1 MQRFIWLVAFV
12 MVIAAPQ
19 VFADR
24 EVVRNE
30 SGIVVEEESKPG
42 RMLPILTGTTTMS
55 APPEQVAAW
64 IGATHTYVDWMHNC
78 EEARVVKGKG
88 EEVFGYSRIASP
100 WPVSDRDVVLR
111 SIRNDKADGTIRIQF
126 RSTNDVEVPVPSG
139 TVRMAHLEGAYDL
152 TPVEGGTHVVYT
164 VDSDPGG
171 SLPTWLIRQAG
182 KDLPYFTLRNLRERA
197 EKGPPPAA

>member
-1 MQRFIWLVAFV
+1 MKRFIWLVAFV
-12 MVIAAPQ
+12 SVFAAPQ
-19 VFADR
+19 AFADR
-24 EVVRNE
+24 EVVREEN
-30 SGIVVEEESKPG
+30 GIVVEEEAKPG
-42 RMLPILTGTTTMS
+42 QALPILTGTTTMS
-55 APPEQVAAW
+55 APAEQIAAW

-78 EEARVVKGKG
+78 EEARIVKGKG
-88 EEVFGYSRIASP
+88 GEVYGYSRIASP

-111 SIRNDKADGTIRIQF
+111 SVRSDNPDGTIRIEF
-126 RSTNDVEVPVPSG
+126 LSTSDVEVPVPRG
-139 TVRMAHLEGAYDL
+139 TVRMVHLAGSYDL
-152 TPVEGGTHVVYT
+152 KPVEGGTHVIYT